1 MPQKKFVNVVLKEI
15 IESVST
21 IPQLCIIE
29 SDNCSAQYKSTEHFH
44 DIQSLAG
51 HFNIPI
57 IRVFVGHK
65 KGEVDHVGSLAKC
78 AIRRY
83 VGTGGKIFNAT
94 DCTNFFQDKFKEKS
108 NPSFVIKEITQ
119 EALARLK
126 KYPTINGSD

>member
-1 MPQKKFVNVVLKEI
+1 MLKEI

-21 IPQLCIIE
+21 IPQLCI
-29 SDNCSAQYKSTEHFH
+29 FH
-44 DIQSLAG
+44 DIQSLTD

-65 KGEVDHVGSLAKC
+65 KGEVDHVGSLAKF

-83 VGTGGKIFNAT
+83 LGTGGKIFNAT
-94 DCTNFFQDKFKEKS
+94 DCNNFFQDKFKEKS

-119 EALARLK
+119 EALSRLK